1 MKRAAAGFCA
11 AIATLLAG
19 GILYWYGISPLS
31 VLVAAILL
39 ACPVWV
45 IWMSLRLSRHTQR
58 EVQAMV
64 KRELDARRKSSTWR
78 QK

>member
-1 MKRAAAGFCA
+1 MKRAAAWFCA

-19 GILYWYGISPLS
+19 GILYWDGISPVS
-31 VLVAAILL
+31 VLVALILL

-45 IWMSLRLSRHTQR
+45 IWMSLHLSRQTRR

-64 KRELDARRKSSTWR
+64 KRELDSRRKPSTWR